1 MVFPP
6 NPKYQNAGGEKMEKY
21 GLFNIVDDLANGDP
35 LKWDDVMRLENETTL
50 IAMMMKADRAYIEY
64 NMSKQQG

>member
-1 MVFPP
+1 
-6 NPKYQNAGGEKMEKY
+6 MEKY